1 LSLVRRVPAR
11 RVVDLGCGTGKLT
24 RVLHDRLEAQ
34 ETTGIDRSGHML
46 AATKATEEAV
56 GLRFEVGT
64 IEDFAARAA
73 VGRPGTHDFSGY
85 DLIFSNA
92 ALHWVDNH
100 EALLHALAG
109 ALAPTGQLAFQV
121 PAQHDHLSHVVA
133 EEVAADEPFHSA
145 LGGWR
150 RPQPVLPPEGY
161 ARLLYQCG
169 FREPK
174 VRLIV
179 YSHVLAGRDQ
189 VVEWVKGTLLTE
201 YARHLP
207 PGLFDRFLDDYRVRL
222 FERLEAEEP
231 FFFPFKRILCWGQRA
246 GRC

>member
-1 LSLVRRVPAR
+1 
-11 RVVDLGCGTGKLT
+11 
-24 RVLHDRLEAQ
+24 
-34 ETTGIDRSGHML
+34 M
-46 AATKATEEAV
+46 
-56 GLRFEVGT
+56 EVGG
-64 IEDFAARAA
+64 
-73 VGRPGTHDFSGY
+73 VY
-85 DLIFSNA
+85 
-92 ALHWVDNH
+92 
-100 EALLHALAG
+100 LL
-109 ALAPTGQLAFQV
+109 
-121 PAQHDHLSHVVA
+121 VA

-207 PGLFDRFLDDYRVRL
+207 PDLFDPFVDAYRNRL
-222 FERLEAEEP
+222 VPRLEVGQP
-231 FFFPFKRILCWGQRA
+231 FLYPFKRIVCWGQRS
-246 GRC
+246 G